1 MSNKDT
7 KKHDIKTK
15 RSIRFKIM
23 TMTTIIVIGVML
35 VCTVA
40 IRYSMH
46 NLTESILIDVMQP
59 IAKQSSKAVESSIHL
74 MADRIIGLAA
84 DSNLSRRG
92 VTAAQIDKIL
102 ADAANTYE
110 FYGLGIY
117 DLDGNLMAS
126 EGDTYDSLSIADW
139 FDVMKESDDM
149 TIADPVITGKYIGI
163 PMGTPIKAD
172 DSTVLYL
179 VGIYKYDVLSDVLGS
194 IRIGQRGMAI
204 IINEDGKIIGHPQT
218 DMVKEELNI
227 YDLDSNETARQI
239 FDSMVARETGSTEGV
254 VNGQDSYV
262 SFCPVRGT
270 RWSFAV
276 EVPKADYM
284 RSTNFALYNTV
295 VGTFITLVLALVA
308 IWGITTV
315 ISGQLK
321 KAINRVN
328 MLADGDLKSQIDI
341 KKTGDEVEILS
352 VSLKTTVENINATI
366 TKIKDVLENIS
377 KGNLNVSADGD
388 YKGDFVVVGKSLT
401 QIIESLNSMMKQIS
415 YTSHQLEDTARNM
428 ESQSH
433 ELHQAAAGQTSA
445 MESLNKEVDNIKNN
459 IVDVTENTK
468 QTQQQ
473 AYEIA
478 EQISSGSSKMNELEL
493 AMKDIEH
500 NSEDID
506 KISKLIEEIAQQTK
520 ILALNATVEAAR
532 AGEDGAGFAV
542 VAKEVKELAEES
554 ERAAKHTVEI
564 TALSSGLIMKGVKLT
579 EETANALEDINRSS
593 DKVTSIASHLSE
605 TVHIQ
610 EASLNTITSKID
622 EISAITNMNL
632 QSAEDTE
639 NASMELKLESEKL
652 GEMLSRF
659 QFH

>member
-40 IRYSMH
+40 IRYSMR

-59 IAKQSSKAVESSIHL
+59 IAKQSSKTVESSIHL

-84 DSNLSRRG
+84 DSNLSRRS
-92 VTAAQIDKIL
+92 VTAAQMDKIL
-102 ADAANTYE
+102 VDATNTYE

-139 FDVMKESDDM
+139 FDVMRESDNM

-163 PMGTPIKAD
+163 PMGMPIKAD

-179 VGIYKYDVLSDVLGS
+179 VGIYKYDVLSDVLSS
-194 IRIGQRGMAI
+194 IHIGQRGMAI

-227 YDLDSNETARQI
+227 YDLDSGETARQI

-341 KKTGDEVEILS
+341 KK
-352 VSLKTTVENINATI
+352 
-366 TKIKDVLENIS
+366 
-377 KGNLNVSADGD
+377 
-388 YKGDFVVVGKSLT
+388 
-401 QIIESLNSMMKQIS
+401 
-415 YTSHQLEDTARNM
+415 
-428 ESQSH
+428 
-433 ELHQAAAGQTSA
+433 QA
-445 MESLNKEVDNIKNN
+445 M
-459 IVDVTENTK
+459 
-468 QTQQQ
+468 
-473 AYEIA
+473 
-478 EQISSGSSKMNELEL
+478 
-493 AMKDIEH
+493 
-500 NSEDID
+500 
-506 KISKLIEEIAQQTK
+506 
-520 ILALNATVEAAR
+520 R
-532 AGEDGAGFAV
+532 
-542 VAKEVKELAEES
+542 
-554 ERAAKHTVEI
+554 
-564 TALSSGLIMKGVKLT
+564 
-579 EETANALEDINRSS
+579 
-593 DKVTSIASHLSE
+593 
-605 TVHIQ
+605 
-610 EASLNTITSKID
+610 
-622 EISAITNMNL
+622 
-632 QSAEDTE
+632 
-639 NASMELKLESEKL
+639 
-652 GEMLSRF
+652 
-659 QFH
+659 